1 MILRMPL
8 YYKKFH
14 CIAERCKD
22 NCCIGW
28 EIDIDPETSE
38 LYRKT
43 EGGFGERLRKNIS
56 GGEVDSFILGENER
70 CPFLNERNLC
80 DIILNMG
87 ENALCDICRE
97 HPRYYEWYGDIKEGG
112 IGLCCEEA
120 ARIIL
125 EENEPF
131 SFYEAVISEEADY
144 TVDEEF
150 FGLLS
155 EARERIFEKL
165 YCDGESLQAR
175 LWDIVR
181 FAAGLQENLD
191 NGEMLL
197 PEMTVS
203 DTAGEFDIK
212 PLMELVGEL
221 EPIDE
226 GWTEYYDE
234 MMKISDK
241 TADNELPAEAVGYLR
256 NIAVYF
262 IWRYFLKG
270 VFDGEIYSRV
280 MLAVMSTAVIGRFY
294 LCEALKG
301 SILSLGLCA
310 DRAKLF
316 SKELEYSEENI
327 ERLLDAA
334 YELFPL

>member
-1 MILRMPL
+1 MILRMPS

-14 CIAERCKD
+14 CTAEKCKD

-28 EIDIDPETSE
+28 EIDIDPETAE

-43 EGGFGERLRKNIS
+43 EGDFGERLRKNI
-56 GGEVDSFILGENER
+56 GGTAVKSFILGEQER
-70 CPFLNERNLC
+70 CPFLNEKNLC

-125 EENEPF
+125 GERETF
-131 SFYEAVISEEADY
+131 SFFEEEISEEADY
-144 TVDEEF
+144 SVDEEL

-155 EARERIFEKL
+155 EAREKIFGRL
-165 YCDGESLQAR
+165 YCNSKPFGAR
-175 LWDIVR
+175 LRDIVA
-181 FAAGLQENLD
+181 FAARLQNNLD

-203 DTAGEFDIK
+203 EAYEPIAVK
-212 PLMELVGEL
+212 PIMELIGEL

-226 GWTEYYDE
+226 GWTEYYNE
-234 MMKISDK
+234 MAEISDK
-241 TADNELPAEAVGYLR
+241 LTVNELPAEVIGYLR

-280 MLAVMSTAVIGRFY
+280 MLAVMSTAVIGQFY
-294 LCEALKG
+294 LCEVSKG
-301 SILSLGLCA
+301 SILTLGLCA

-316 SKELEYSEENI
+316 SKELEYSEDNI

>member
-1 MILRMPL
+1 MILRMPS

-28 EIDIDPETSE
+28 EIDIDPETAE

-43 EGGFGERLRKNIS
+43 EGQFGERLRKNI
-56 GGEVDSFILGENER
+56 GGTAVKSFILGEQER
-70 CPFLNERNLC
+70 CPFLNEKNLC

-125 EENEPF
+125 GERETF
-131 SFYEAVISEEADY
+131 SFYEEVITEEADY
-144 TVDEEF
+144 FVDEEL

-155 EARERIFEKL
+155 EARMKIFDRL
-165 YCDGESLQAR
+165 YCDTEPFEKR
-175 LWDIVR
+175 LCDIVD
-181 FAAGLQENLD
+181 FAVRLQNNLD

-197 PEMTVS
+197 PEMSVS
-203 DTAGEFDIK
+203 EAYEPIAVK
-212 PLMELVGEL
+212 PLMKLIGEL

-226 GWTEYYDE
+226 GWTEYYNE
-234 MMKISDK
+234 MAEISDK
-241 TADNELPAEAVGYLR
+241 LTEKEFSSEVIGYLR

-294 LCEALKG
+294 QCEVFKG
-301 SILSLGLCA
+301 STLTLGLCA
-310 DRAKLF
+310 DTAKLF

>member
-1 MILRMPL
+1 MILRMPS

-28 EIDIDPETSE
+28 EIDIDSETAE

-43 EGGFGERLRKNIS
+43 ESQFGERLRKNIS
-56 GGEVDSFILGENER
+56 VGEVEGFILGENER

-125 EENEPF
+125 GERETF
-131 SFYEAVISEEADY
+131 SFYEEVISEEADY
-144 TVDEEF
+144 AVDEEL

-155 EARERIFEKL
+155 EARMRIFDRL
-165 YCDGESLQAR
+165 YCDTESFEEKLC
-175 LWDIVR
+175 DIAS
-181 FAAGLQENLD
+181 FAAELQNNLD
-191 NGEMLL
+191 NGEMRL
-197 PEMTVS
+197 PDMKVS
-203 DTAGEFDIK
+203 EVEKTADTK
-212 PLMELVGEL
+212 PLMKLIGEL

-226 GWTEYYDE
+226 GWTEYYNE
-234 MMKISDK
+234 MAEISDK
-241 TADNELPAEAVGYLR
+241 LTEKEFSSEVIGYLR

-294 LCEALKG
+294 QCEVFKG
-301 SILSLGLCA
+301 STLTLALCA
-310 DRAKLF
+310 DIAKLF

>member
-1 MILRMPL
+1 MILRMPD
-8 YYKKFH
+8 YYRKFH
-14 CIAERCKD
+14 CIAEKCRD

-28 EIDIDPETSE
+28 EIDIDPETAE

-43 EGGFGERLRKNIS
+43 EGDFGERLRKNI
-56 GGEVDSFILGENER
+56 GGTDVKSFILGEQER

-125 EENEPF
+125 GENEPF
-131 SFYEAVISEEADY
+131 SFYETVISEDEDY
-144 TVDEEF
+144 DVDEELF
-150 FGLLS
+150 VLLT
-155 EARERIFEKL
+155 EAREKIFERL
-165 YCDGESLQAR
+165 YCDSEPFEAR
-175 LWDIVR
+175 FCDIVA
-181 FAAGLQENLD
+181 FAAELQKNLD

-197 PEMTVS
+197 PEMAVS
-203 DTAGEFDIK
+203 KAYETIAIEPIMK
-212 PLMELVGEL
+212 LIGEL
-221 EPIDE
+221 DPIDE
-226 GWTEYYDE
+226 DWTEYYNE
-234 MMKISDK
+234 IVEISDK
-241 TADNELPAEAVGYLR
+241 LTKNELLSEVVGYLR

-294 LCEALKG
+294 LCEAFKG
-301 SILSLGLCA
+301 STLTLGLCA

-327 ERLLDAA
+327 ERLLDVA
-334 YELFPL
+334 YELFPM

>member
-1 MILRMPL
+1 MILRMPD

-14 CIAERCKD
+14 CIAEKCKD

-28 EIDIDPETSE
+28 EIDIDPETAS

-43 EGGFGERLRKNIS
+43 EGEFGERLRKNICV
-56 GGEVDSFILGENER
+56 GEVESFILGEQER
-70 CPFLNERNLC
+70 CPFLNKRNLC

-97 HPRYYEWYGDIKEGG
+97 HPRYYEWYGEIKEGG

-125 EENEPF
+125 GESEPF
-131 SFYEAVISEEADY
+131 SFYETDISEEADY
-144 TVDEEF
+144 AVDEELF
-150 FGLLS
+150 VLLS
-155 EARERIFEKL
+155 EARKRIFDKL
-165 YCDGESLQAR
+165 YCDAEPFEAR
-175 LWDIVR
+175 LRDISV
-181 FAAGLQENLD
+181 FAAKLQRNLD

-197 PEMTVS
+197 PDMKVS
-203 DTAGEFDIK
+203 EAEKTADIK
-212 PLMELVGEL
+212 PVMELIGEL

-226 GWTEYYDE
+226 GWTEYYKE
-234 MMKISDK
+234 MAEISDK
-241 TADNELPAEAVGYLR
+241 LTETELPAEVFRYLR

-280 MLAVMSTAVIGRFY
+280 MLAVMSAAVIGRFY
-294 LCEALKG
+294 LCEAFKG
-301 SILSLGLCA
+301 STLTLGICA
-310 DRAKLF
+310 DRTKLF